1 MNYPWTWGGP
11 KYKNNQS
18 ENNKIDKSTTLPDLF
33 TFNSAAAIPQKG
45 A

>member
-1 MNYPWTWGGP
+1 MNYPWTWGRP

-33 TFNSAAAIPQKG
+33 TFKCTEKK
-45 A
+45 